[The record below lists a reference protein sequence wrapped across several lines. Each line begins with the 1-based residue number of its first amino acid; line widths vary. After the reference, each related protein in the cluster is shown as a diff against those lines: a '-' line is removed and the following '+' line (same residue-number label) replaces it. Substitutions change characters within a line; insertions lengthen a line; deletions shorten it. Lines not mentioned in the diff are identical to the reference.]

1 MKISFVLFVII
12 FTSLNISK
20 QEKYFGTGLYL
31 VIDSDSCIGKNEN
44 NSLEYLSEKLCLG
57 QNPVISIADFD
68 SIIVA
73 KAELNEEN
81 IFSLNIKLSESA
93 TKKFEEITS
102 NNIGEKL
109 ALVINNEIIIAPIVR
124 AKINSGLI
132 SIEDDEFIIKEL
144 EKELN
149 KEKKKL

>member
-1 MKISFVLFVII
+1 MKISFVLLVII
-12 FTSLNISK
+12 FTSLNISP
-20 QEKYFGTGLYL
+20 QEKYFETGLYL
-31 VIDSDSCIGKNEN
+31 VTDSDSCLGKKEN
-44 NSLEYLSEKLCLG
+44 YSLEYLCEKFCLG

-68 SIIVA
+68 SIIVVTA
-73 KAELNEEN
+73 KFDEEN

-102 NNIGEKL
+102 KNIGKKL
-109 ALVINNEIIIAPIVR
+109 ALVINNEVIIAPIIR

-132 SIEDDEFIIKEL
+132 SVEDDELIINEL

-149 KEKKKL
+149 KEMKKL